1 MFMRRTIWAG
11 VTLLSLAPCALAAT
25 AAEPAP
31 AAIAAPAARA
41 SDLDIATDFFMPRA
55 PIEAFIRE
63 ACSSSVR
70 TRMTTV
76 DEDIRIGREIP
87 GIHDAMLARATD
99 YCGVHI
105 GPAIDTIQDRAR
117 SRVVAAFTPAEIA
130 LIAEHF
136 GFAVDE
142 VRAIKVAI
150 RDGETASAA
159 TQRTLAETPVDT
171 ARFERAGQA
180 LARAPGGAALAGKIA
195 AMQRMMGVEIQTQV
209 RVIVKPLIADALTS
223 ARRAGNDHARS
234 RGHAAVYAV
243 D

>member
-1 MFMRRTIWAG
+1 MRRTIWAG
-11 VTLLSLAPCALAAT
+11 AALLSLAPCAVGAAS
-25 AAEPAP
+25 ADPAP

-70 TRMTTV
+70 TRLTTV

-87 GIHDAMLARATD
+87 GIHDAMIARATD

-105 GPAIDTIQDRAR
+105 GPAIDNIQNRAR

-142 VRAIKVAI
+142 VRAMKVAI
-150 RDGETASAA
+150 RDGETAGTAA
-159 TQRTLAETPVDT
+159 QRTLAETPIDT

-180 LARAPGGAALAGKIA
+180 LARSPGGAALTGKIA
-195 AMQRMMGVEIQTQV
+195 AMQRMVGVEMQTQV
-209 RVIVKPLIADALTS
+209 RIIVKPLIADALTS